1 MSVPTKRQRDLVAK
15 MKWPP
20 CPIET
25 ADPVPPIVPDGVSIS
40 GGYVPTGL
48 SKSPLPFAEQH
59 FDDRVTL
66 SPERHAELVRKIN
79 LAIEA
84 LERLVG
90 SGASYD
96 LLERGGAKHC
106 VHCGREYL
114 SQDVD
119 GNLCPSEDCPGFMCR
134 AALKELKK

>member
-25 ADPVPPIVPDGVSIS
+25 VSVS
-40 GGYVPTGL
+40 GGYIPPGQPRVTGTT
-48 SKSPLPFAEQH
+48 LPFAEQH
-59 FDDRVTL
+59 FDDRVIL

-84 LERLVG
+84 LEAAKDHIL
-90 SGASYD
+90 D
-96 LLERGGAKHC
+96 LKAEQNDETPAPMF
-106 VHCGREYL
+106 
-114 SQDVD
+114 VD
-119 GNLCPSEDCPGFMCR
+119 E
-134 AALKELKK
+134 AIKELKK